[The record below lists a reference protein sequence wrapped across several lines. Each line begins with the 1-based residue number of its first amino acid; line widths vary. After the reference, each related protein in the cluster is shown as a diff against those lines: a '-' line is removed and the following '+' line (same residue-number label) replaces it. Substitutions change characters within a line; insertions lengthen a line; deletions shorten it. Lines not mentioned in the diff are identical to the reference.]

1 MILCIP
7 RWLMYNCIQVCVYML
22 TLYNKLLDSYFFSN
36 LFLVANDRE
45 VTAILKLLTY
55 TANNIPGVYF
65 HGNSAA
71 VLPIICRILPFFAEP
86 SFWYGLFL
94 G

>member
-1 MILCIP
+1 M
-7 RWLMYNCIQVCVYML
+7 YML